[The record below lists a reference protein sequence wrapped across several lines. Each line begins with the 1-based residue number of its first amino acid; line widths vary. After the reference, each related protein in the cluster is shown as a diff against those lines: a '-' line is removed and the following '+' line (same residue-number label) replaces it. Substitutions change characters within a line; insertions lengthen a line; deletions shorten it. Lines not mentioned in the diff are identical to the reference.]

1 MPRFLVGN
9 MGVSEDI
16 DWLKGDESL
25 GKIFR
30 LISERGI
37 INLRT
42 IKELCGSEDWWP
54 VKSYA
59 RALVDRGLVTKNE
72 NGYTLTEEGRKVRE
86 SLKAMEYFQ
95 KI

>member
-1 MPRFLVGN
+1 

-30 LISERGI
+30 LLSDRGRV
-37 INLRT
+37 NLREL
-42 IKELCGSEDWWP
+42 KELCGFEDWWP
-54 VKSYA
+54 VKSYV
-59 RALVDRGLVTKNE
+59 RALVDRGIVSKSD
-72 NGYTLTEEGRKVRE
+72 NGYTLTEEGVKVRE

>member
-1 MPRFLVGN
+1 

-16 DWLKGDESL
+16 DWLKADESL

-30 LISERGI
+30 LISDRGRV
-37 INLRT
+37 NLREL
-42 IKELCGSEDWWP
+42 KELCGFEDWWP
-54 VKSYA
+54 VKSYV
-59 RALVDRGLVTKNE
+59 RALIDRGIVAKSD

-86 SLKAMEYFQ
+86 SLKAMEYFP

>member
-1 MPRFLVGN
+1 VPQFLVGN

-16 DWLKGDESL
+16 DWLKDDESL
-25 GKIFR
+25 GKIFQ
-30 LISERGI
+30 LISEKGI

-42 IKELCGSEDWWP
+42 IKEFCDSEDWWP

-86 SLKAMEYFQ
+86 SLKAMEYFP

>member
-1 MPRFLVGN
+1 

-30 LISERGI
+30 LISDRGRV
-37 INLRT
+37 NLREL
-42 IKELCGSEDWWP
+42 KELCGFEDWWP

-59 RALVDRGLVTKNE
+59 RALIDRGIVSKSD
-72 NGYTLTEEGRKVRE
+72 NGYTLTEEGVKVRE
-86 SLKAMEYFQ
+86 SLKAMEYF
-95 KI
+95 KKV